1 VCLPKGIVS
10 GWWFQPSEKYQLGCA
25 DIPNTWKNEIHV
37 PNHQP
42 GFLWVLNG
50 LHNYMFFLWFAY
62 GIRYGFRWMIYH
74 ICGLHPKKKHGLNYH
89 AYGIEKECDG
99 DVYHMTWHTEPTIHG

>member
-42 GFLWVLNG
+42 DGNIMGISIFHKMAGSKSIVSSPKMDERMGFV
-50 LHNYMFFLWFAY
+50 
-62 GIRYGFRWMIYH
+62 
-74 ICGLHPKKKHGLNYH
+74 
-89 AYGIEKECDG
+89 ECLSS
-99 DVYHMTWHTEPTIHG
+99 